1 MVALLA
7 RGTDIEVVTPYN
19 QQFVT
24 ALKTQVPYSARRY
37 DPETKRWLVA
47 GKYGTEIQ
55 TMILKYFGRS
65 VPLPKLANNTPLMNL
80 IEVLYL
86 GRAKMRSDGTSSASG
101 WHNNGWNVVFPTKT
115 LKAYFQPS
123 FGAEQPDT
131 ATLYSLLGIQGGASA
146 AEIQTGFRRMAK
158 QWHPDVCREPDAQEM
173 FLKIKDAYETLS
185 NPGKRARYDLGLKMA
200 ATLSGKYT
208 QTQHTPD
215 DYTAP
220 FRSGLVLAS
229 YTEQVGLKV
238 VERIHHWAD
247 IVDAQGRT
255 LVSSW
260 ASGADAPTLN
270 WV

>member
-19 QQFVT
+19 PQFVT
-24 ALKTQVPYSARRY
+24 ALKTEIPYSARRY
-37 DPETKRWLVA
+37 DPGSKRWLIA
-47 GKYGTEIQ
+47 GAYARQVQTLIQ
-55 TMILKYFGRS
+55 MHYNQIIALPTLAQNAS
-65 VPLPKLANNTPLMNL
+65 VINI

-86 GRAKMRSDGTSSASG
+86 GRAKIRVDGTSSASG
-101 WHNNGWNVVFPTKT
+101 WHNNGWNVVFPTKA

-123 FGAEQPDT
+123 FGPDQPDMS
-131 ATLYSLLGIQGGASA
+131 TLYSLLGISGGASA

-208 QTQHTPD
+208 QTQRTPD

-220 FRSGLVLAS
+220 FRSGLVLAA

-238 VERIHHWAD
+238 IERIHHWAD

-260 ASGADAPTLN
+260 VSGADAPTLN
-270 WV
+270 WI

>member
-1 MVALLA
+1 MIALLA

-19 QQFVT
+19 PLFVT
-24 ALKTQVPYSARRY
+24 ALKTQIPYSARRY
-37 DPETKRWLVA
+37 DPGSKRWLIA
-47 GKYGTEIQ
+47 GAYAQQVQALIKTHYNQIAALPTLAQNASVINIIEI
-55 TMILKYFGRS
+55 
-65 VPLPKLANNTPLMNL
+65 
-80 IEVLYL
+80 LYL
-86 GRAKMRSDGTSSASG
+86 GRAKIRVDGTSSASG
-101 WHNNGWNVVFPTKT
+101 WHNNGWNVVFPTKV
-115 LKAYFQPS
+115 LRDFFQPS

-200 ATLSGKYT
+200 ATLNMKQSQRADVEYT
-208 QTQHTPD
+208 P
-215 DYTAP
+215 P

>member
-1 MVALLA
+1 MIALLA

-65 VPLPKLANNTPLMNL
+65 VPLPKLANNTPIMNL

-86 GRAKMRSDGTSSASG
+86 GRAKIRVDGTSSASG
-101 WHNNGWNVVFPTKT
+101 WHNNGWNVVFPTKA

-123 FGAEQPDT
+123 FGPDQPDMS
-131 ATLYSLLGIQGGASA
+131 TLYSLLGIPGRASA

-200 ATLSGKYT
+200 ATLNMKQSQRADVEYT
-208 QTQHTPD
+208 P
-215 DYTAP
+215 P

-247 IVDAQGRT
+247 VVDAQGRT